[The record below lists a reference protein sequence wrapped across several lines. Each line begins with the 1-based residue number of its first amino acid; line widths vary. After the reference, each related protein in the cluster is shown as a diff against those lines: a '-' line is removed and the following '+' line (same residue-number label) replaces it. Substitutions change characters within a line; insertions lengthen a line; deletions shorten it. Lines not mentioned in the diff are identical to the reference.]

1 MILSFK
7 VTITNKQQ
15 GTTSRIKNN
24 QQQQT
29 TKMTTTQQII
39 NEFTTLVDTEK
50 EYTRNELGKML
61 TEVYR
66 QITSDKPK
74 KSDDKPKKK
83 KSKKDKNS
91 DEEVEPKKKREP
103 TLYNLFV
110 KEQMPLIK
118 EEFPDYSRQDLM
130 RKIGEIWRAK
140 KEEKEE
146 KEEEE

>member
-1 MILSFK
+1 MILSYK

-15 GTTSRIKNN
+15 GTTSGIQNN
-24 QQQQT
+24 QLQT

-39 NEFTTLVDTEK
+39 NEFTALVDTEK
-50 EYTRNELGKML
+50 VYTRNELGKML

-83 KSKKDKNS
+83 KSKKEKNS

-118 EEFPDYSRQDLM
+118 EEFPDLSRQDLM
-130 RKIGEIWRAK
+130 RKVGEIWRTK
-140 KEEKEE
+140 KEE